1 MATDGSP
8 FAAARHRPLL
18 PAANRSPPPPNT
30 GERERTGKGNTAHLR
45 ARPATAIR
53 RRKRRAFPFRKRS
66 RVSYHVRNVFTFGEE
81 SL

>member
-18 PAANRSPPPPNT
+18 PATARYCPLPNT
-30 GERERTGKGNTAHLR
+30 RERKRSGKGNATHLR

-53 RRKRRAFPFRKRS
+53 RRKRWAFPFRKRS

>member
-1 MATDGSP
+1 MRGG
-8 FAAARHRPLL
+8 RPTRRCPPS
-18 PAANRSPPPPNT
+18 PAAHRSPPPPNT
-30 GERERTGKGNTAHLR
+30 GEREQTGKGNATHLR

-81 SL
+81 FL

>member
-8 FAAARHRPLL
+8 FAAARHRPL
-18 PAANRSPPPPNT
+18 PNT

-45 ARPATAIR
+45 ARPATAI